1 MDHAMNEIRDAIKNG
16 DPQKADYL
24 LEQYVQNTGR
34 QNDTIAILDAC
45 IGDLSGDRMRIW
57 DAIRNGLLFNY
68 RNYEL
73 YVMLGDYYQSENLEQ
88 SYLCY
93 ENALYYCDD
102 PKDRDV
108 IIQRMVLLIEECGIK
123 VRRSSIVILSYN
135 SLSYTKLCIES
146 IRKTTSEM
154 AREII
159 VVDNASTDGS
169 VEWLREQ
176 EDIVLIENS
185 ENMGFPRG
193 CNQGIEASFADTDI
207 FLLNSDTILSV
218 NALFWLRMGL
228 YSAKENG
235 MVGSV
240 SNNARDQIGV
250 RGVDDISELLTFGE
264 KNNVPMRFP
273 YEARLT
279 LIGFALLIKREVI
292 DRIGVLDE
300 RFSPGNYEDTDY
312 CLRAVNAGYRNI
324 LCKNSFI
331 IHFGRVSFQK
341 NQMDYLDV
349 YLKNR
354 RRLNEKWGFDVEYY
368 LYPRLELLRQIE
380 AATEAPIRVLDVGCG
395 CGALLGRVK
404 GLYPYAE
411 VHGIELVRAVA
422 ETAAHMG
429 NVLCG
434 DVEKDHLPWEEGYF
448 DYIIMGDVLEH
459 LMNPEAVLKRLGKH
473 LKSSGHIILSMPN
486 VKHYSVLLPLLLR
499 DEFPYTDSGILD
511 RTHVKLYTGTEIQ
524 KLVLRKPTPAICTAS
539 AGAVRRDA
547 VPWKRAGKKSPA
559 TGTASSCRPPDNW
572 RTIWTERP

>member
-250 RGVDDISELLTFGE
+250 RGG
-264 KNNVPMRFP
+264 
-273 YEARLT
+273 
-279 LIGFALLIKREVI
+279 
-292 DRIGVLDE
+292 
-300 RFSPGNYEDTDY
+300 
-312 CLRAVNAGYRNI
+312 
-324 LCKNSFI
+324 
-331 IHFGRVSFQK
+331 
-341 NQMDYLDV
+341 
-349 YLKNR
+349 
-354 RRLNEKWGFDVEYY
+354 
-368 LYPRLELLRQIE
+368 
-380 AATEAPIRVLDVGCG
+380 
-395 CGALLGRVK
+395 
-404 GLYPYAE
+404 
-411 VHGIELVRAVA
+411 
-422 ETAAHMG
+422 
-429 NVLCG
+429 
-434 DVEKDHLPWEEGYF
+434 
-448 DYIIMGDVLEH
+448 
-459 LMNPEAVLKRLGKH
+459 
-473 LKSSGHIILSMPN
+473 
-486 VKHYSVLLPLLLR
+486 
-499 DEFPYTDSGILD
+499 
-511 RTHVKLYTGTEIQ
+511 
-524 KLVLRKPTPAICTAS
+524 
-539 AGAVRRDA
+539 
-547 VPWKRAGKKSPA
+547 
-559 TGTASSCRPPDNW
+559 
-572 RTIWTERP
+572 

>member
-1 MDHAMNEIRDAIKNG
+1 M
-16 DPQKADYL
+16 
-24 LEQYVQNTGR
+24 
-34 QNDTIAILDAC
+34 
-45 IGDLSGDRMRIW
+45 
-57 DAIRNGLLFNY
+57 
-68 RNYEL
+68 
-73 YVMLGDYYQSENLEQ
+73 
-88 SYLCY
+88 
-93 ENALYYCDD
+93 
-102 PKDRDV
+102 
-108 IIQRMVLLIEECGIK
+108 LIEECGIK

-331 IHFGRVSFQK
+331 ILIMIV
-341 NQMDYLDV
+341 
-349 YLKNR
+349 
-354 RRLNEKWGFDVEYY
+354 
-368 LYPRLELLRQIE
+368 
-380 AATEAPIRVLDVGCG
+380 C
-395 CGALLGRVK
+395 
-404 GLYPYAE
+404 
-411 VHGIELVRAVA
+411 
-422 ETAAHMG
+422 
-429 NVLCG
+429 LC
-434 DVEKDHLPWEEGYF
+434 VC
-448 DYIIMGDVLEH
+448 MC
-459 LMNPEAVLKRLGKH
+459 M
-473 LKSSGHIILSMPN
+473 
-486 VKHYSVLLPLLLR
+486 
-499 DEFPYTDSGILD
+499 
-511 RTHVKLYTGTEIQ
+511 
-524 KLVLRKPTPAICTAS
+524 
-539 AGAVRRDA
+539 
-547 VPWKRAGKKSPA
+547 
-559 TGTASSCRPPDNW
+559 
-572 RTIWTERP
+572 